1 MGAEKVTVLDL
12 IFILINLSTYLEM
25 FFDLM
30 IIILATRES
39 SMPFFVQLEF
49 YLQETRFHFRM
60 F

>member
-49 YLQETRFHFRM
+49 YLQETRLHFRM